1 MVELIS
7 KVITISKR
15 KTSVRLAEAEWNAL
29 DEISKNENVKRN
41 NIIDMIN
48 QNKDKDLSLTC
59 GIRMFIIVYFNQILE
74 NYQLNYS
81 PSTPDKNPILSA
93 IKSIL

>member
-7 KVITISKR
+7 KVITLSER
-15 KTSVRLAEAEWNAL
+15 KTSIRLAEAEWTAL

-48 QNKDKDLSLTC
+48 NNKDSNISLTC
-59 GIRMFIIVYFNQILE
+59 GIRMFIIVYLNQTLE
-74 NYQLNYS
+74 NHQLNYNL
-81 PSTPDKNPILSA
+81 STPEKNPILSA

>member
-7 KVITISKR
+7 KVITLSKR
-15 KTSVRLAEAEWNAL
+15 KTSIRLAEAEWNAL
-29 DEISKNENVKRN
+29 DEISRNENVKRN

-48 QNKDKDLSLTC
+48 KNKDASIGLTC

-74 NYQLNYS
+74 NYQQNYS
-81 PSTPDKNPILSA
+81 LSTPEKNPILSA

>member
-7 KVITISKR
+7 KVITLSKR
-15 KTSVRLAEAEWNAL
+15 KTSIRLAEAEWDAL

-48 QNKDKDLSLTC
+48 KNKDNNISLTC

-74 NYQLNYS
+74 NYQQNYS
-81 PSTPDKNPILSA
+81 LSTPDKNPILSA

>member
-1 MVELIS
+1 MVDLIS

-15 KTSVRLAEAEWNAL
+15 KTSVRLAQAEWNAL
-29 DEISKNENVKRN
+29 DEISKTENVKRN

-48 QNKDKDLSLTC
+48 QNKNDTISLTC
-59 GIRMFIIVYFNQILE
+59 GIRMFIIVYFNQLLE
-74 NYQLNYS
+74 NYQLNYTL
-81 PSTPDKNPILSA
+81 STPEKNPIISA